1 MKIVKLI
8 LFTLFGLMF
17 VNAGL
22 DKFFH
27 YMPMPADMPEEMK
40 KVGAAFMEIPWLM
53 PLVGAMELTGGLLAI
68 YPKTRTLGAIV
79 LLPIMVGIL
88 AQNFTVAPSGA
99 GIGIA
104 MVLFIIDLWI
114 LFDNKQ
120 KLNAI
125 FS

>member
-17 VNAGL
+17 INAGL
-22 DKFFH
+22 DKFLH
-27 YMPMPADMPEEMK
+27 YMPVPTDLPEATQ
-40 KVGAAFMEIPWLM
+40 KVFGAFMEIPWLM
-53 PLVGAMELTGGLLAI
+53 PLVGAMELIGGLLVV

-88 AQNFTVAPSGA
+88 AHNFTVDPSGT

-104 MVLFIIDLWI
+104 VVLFIINLWI
-114 LFDNKQ
+114 LFDNRH

>member
-8 LFTLFGLMF
+8 LFTLFGLFF

-27 YMPMPADMPEEMK
+27 YMPMPTDLPEAAK
-40 KVGAAFMEIPWLM
+40 KVFGAFMQIPWLM
-53 PLVGAMELTGGLLAI
+53 PLVGVVELVAGALILF
-68 YPKTRTLGAIV
+68 PKTRTLGALMLFPV
-79 LLPIMVGIL
+79 MVGIL
-88 AQNFTVAPSGA
+88 AHNFTVAPAAA

-104 MVLFIIDLWI
+104 LVCLFINIAI

-120 KLNAI
+120 KIQHI
-125 FS
+125 F